1 MGYADH
7 SLGRFM
13 DAVAARRPA
22 PGGGAVA
29 AMTVA
34 AAAGLTAMTARYSE
48 RFDGA
53 GSVLERAEELR
64 RRVTGLADA
73 DARAY
78 AEVLAAFQARHE
90 DDDDGARVRAAL
102 QSATEIPLA
111 VVDCARQV
119 AVLAAPL
126 VTAGNPNL
134 RGDALTAV
142 FLAEA
147 AAVSAAQLVRI
158 NTRLGDLDDEPV
170 QTADIWC
177 AEARNAARRVGSR
190 S

>member
-1 MGYADH
+1 MSYADH
-7 SLGRFM
+7 SLGRFL
-13 DAVAARRPA
+13 DAVADRRPA

-29 AMTVA
+29 AVTVA

-53 GSVLERAEELR
+53 GGVLDRAEALR
-64 RRVTGLADA
+64 RRATGLADA
-73 DARAY
+73 DAKAY

-90 DDDDGARVRAAL
+90 DEDQGARIRAAL

-111 VVDCARQV
+111 IVDCARQV

-126 VTAGNPNL
+126 VAAGNPNL
-134 RGDALTAV
+134 KGDAQTAV

-147 AAVSAAQLVRI
+147 GALSAAQIVRI

-177 AEARNAARRVGSR
+177 AEARNAARRASAR
-190 S
+190 A

>member
-1 MGYADH
+1 MSYVDH
-7 SLGRFM
+7 SLGRFL

-34 AAAGLTAMTARYSE
+34 AAAGLTAMTARYSD

-53 GSVLERAEELR
+53 GSVLERAEAVR
-64 RRVTGLADA
+64 RRVTGLGDA

-78 AEVLAAFQARHE
+78 AEVLAAFRARHE
-90 DDDDGARVRAAL
+90 DDDAGARIRAAL

-111 VVDCARQV
+111 IVDCARQV

-126 VTAGNPNL
+126 VAAGNPNL
-134 RGDALTAV
+134 KGDALTAV
-142 FLAEA
+142 SLAEA
-147 AAVSAAQLVRI
+147 AAVSATQLVRI
-158 NTRLGDLDDEPV
+158 NTRLGDLDEEPV

-177 AEARNAARRVGSR
+177 AEARNAARKAVAHS
-190 S
+190 